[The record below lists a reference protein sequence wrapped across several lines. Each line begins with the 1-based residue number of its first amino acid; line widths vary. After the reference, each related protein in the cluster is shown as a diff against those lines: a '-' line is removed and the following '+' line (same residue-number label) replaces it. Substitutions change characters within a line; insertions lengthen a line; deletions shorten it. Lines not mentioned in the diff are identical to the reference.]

1 MRSTKLTIA
10 MLLLAST
17 GAAFAGG
24 GTLPAEFDEA
34 TPDINRLFS
43 YFGGVTS
50 WTIANDPHVIHSGG
64 SCRVNINFAPS
75 IFNANGVG
83 LGSYLVT
90 GPALDVPSDADYFS
104 ITVESPSQGTL
115 SLSVTIRED
124 DNNDGVI
131 DLGNGDDEWVAL
143 AQFLQPGTNVYNIP
157 FSQFVESGA
166 GDGNGVK
173 NFTTSGTLAY
183 IVTFETRSTNPGGI
197 ITTPVTMFIDH
208 AGFYTGPQSI
218 PAPSCPGDA
227 TGDLAVNV
235 DDLNAILAAWNTTVG
250 VGSPIDLAG
259 GDGFVGV
266 DDLNVVLAH
275 WGAGCG

>member
-1 MRSTKLTIA
+1 MHSTRHINA
-10 MLLLAST
+10 MLLLAFT

-24 GTLPAEFDEA
+24 GTLPAEFDES

-50 WTIANDPHVIHSGG
+50 WTIANDPHVIHTGG

-83 LGSYLVT
+83 LGSYLVS
-90 GPALDVPSDADYFS
+90 GAALDVPADADYFS

-143 AQFLQPGTNVYNIP
+143 AQFLQPGTHVYNIP
-157 FSQFVESGA
+157 FTQFVESGA

-173 NFTTSGTLAY
+173 NFTTSGALAY
-183 IVTFETRSTNPGGI
+183 IVTFETRSTNPGGL
-197 ITTPVTMFIDH
+197 ITIPVTMFIDH
-208 AGFYTGPQSI
+208 AGFFTGPQSI
-218 PAPSCPGDA
+218 PASSCPGDA
-227 TGDLAVNV
+227 TGDLTVNV
-235 DDLNAILAAWNTTVG
+235 DDLNAVLAAWNTVVG
-250 VGSPIDLAG
+250 IGAAVDLAG
-259 GDGFVGV
+259 ADGFVGV
-266 DDLNVVLAH
+266 DDLNVVLGSWATV
-275 WGAGCG
+275 CD